1 MMSFYMEFITAVSC
15 YGANVGGVLLLK
27 DAICKCVFGVIVVDR
42 HSDLRDDRSVVKT
55 GAHEVDGAA
64 CDFYARFDRLTLGMK
79 STEAREKRRMDIDD
93 AVRECI
99 HKFFPADTHISRK
112 ADEVWRIGLGSRE
125 NGCIEVRLGREV
137 FAFKNRRRYIPALG
151 AFKDLGI
158 GMIHQHFKLVDVFS
172 ATENIALSM
181 GSGEKFDLKKVHDK
195 ARAICEKYEFA
206 LDLDQKVYEMSVSQK
221 QTLEIVK
228 VLYRGA
234 DILILDE
241 PTAVLTPQ
249 ETEKLFSVIRNMKA
263 DGKAV
268 IIITHKL
275 HEVLSISDRVAILR
289 KGEYVGDIATKD
301 ADEAKLTEMMVGEKV
316 ELNIE
321 RPEPVNPV
329 KRLDIEHLTVR
340 SAEGITVLDDAS
352 FPVYGGEILG
362 IAGISG
368 NGQKELLEA
377 IAGLQPAESGASIE
391 YYAPDA
397 AAPVQLVGK
406 SPKAIREAG
415 IHLSFVPEDRLGMGL
430 VGSMGMTDNM
440 MLKSYGKGHS
450 PIVDRKAPLA
460 LAETIKKELGVVT
473 PDLNTPVSRL
483 SGGNVQKVLVGRE
496 LAADPIVLM
505 TAYAVRG
512 LDINTSYT
520 IYHLLNEQKKRGV
533 AVIYVG
539 EDLDVLL
546 ELCDRILVLCGGKV
560 SGIVPGR
567 GATKRDVGMMMT
579 QLGGNEAHA

>member
-1 MMSFYMEFITAVSC
+1 MAQ
-15 YGANVGGVLLLK
+15 
-27 DAICKCVFGVIVVDR
+27 
-42 HSDLRDDRSVVKT
+42 
-55 GAHEVDGAA
+55 
-64 CDFYARFDRLTLGMK
+64 
-79 STEAREKRRMDIDD
+79 TEY
-93 AVRECI
+93 AVRLQ
-99 HKFFPADTHISRK
+99 HVTKTFGPVVANKDVS
-112 ADEVWRIGLGSRE
+112 LGVRRGEILALLGE
-125 NGCIEVRLGREV
+125 NGSGKTTLMNMIAGIYYPDEGEIYVGDKAVTIRSPRD
-137 FAFKNRRRYIPALG
+137 AL
-151 AFKDLGI
+151 DLGI
-158 GMIHQHFKLVDVFS
+158 GMIHQHFKLVDVFT

-181 GSGEKFDLKKVHDK
+181 GGGSFDLKKVHEK
-195 ARAICEKYEFA
+195 ARAICEKYQFA

-249 ETEKLFSVIRNMKA
+249 ETERLFTVIRNMKA

-275 HEVLSISDRVAILR
+275 HEVLGISDRVAILR

-301 ADEAKLTEMMVGEKV
+301 ADEATLTAMMVGEKV

-329 KRLDIEHLTVR
+329 KRLDIQHLTVR
-340 SAEGITVLDDAS
+340 SADGITVLDDAS
-352 FPVYGGEILG
+352 FDVYGGEILG

-377 IAGLQPAESGASIE
+377 IAGLQPTQRGASVE

-397 AAPVQLVGK
+397 SIPVQLIGK

-450 PIVDRKAPLA
+450 PIVDRKAPHD
-460 LAETIKKELGVVT
+460 LAETIKKELNVVT

-520 IYHLLNEQKKRGV
+520 IYHLLNEQKKKGV

-546 ELCDRILVLCGGKV
+546 ELCDRIVVLCGGKV
-560 SGIVPGR
+560 NGILDGR
-567 GATKRDVGMMMT
+567 KTTKEEVGNRMT
-579 QLGGNEAHA
+579 NLVKEVKA

>member
-1 MMSFYMEFITAVSC
+1 MVQ
-15 YGANVGGVLLLK
+15 
-27 DAICKCVFGVIVVDR
+27 
-42 HSDLRDDRSVVKT
+42 
-55 GAHEVDGAA
+55 
-64 CDFYARFDRLTLGMK
+64 
-79 STEAREKRRMDIDD
+79 TEY
-93 AVRECI
+93 AVRLQ
-99 HKFFPADTHISRK
+99 HVTKTFGPVVANKDVS
-112 ADEVWRIGLGSRE
+112 LGVRRGEILALLGE
-125 NGCIEVRLGREV
+125 NGSGKTTLMNMIAGIYYPDEGEIYVGDKAVTIRSPRD
-137 FAFKNRRRYIPALG
+137 AL
-151 AFKDLGI
+151 DLGI
-158 GMIHQHFKLVDVFS
+158 GMIHQHFKLVDVFT

-181 GSGEKFDLKKVHDK
+181 GGGSFDLKKVHEK
-195 ARAICEKYEFA
+195 ARAICEKYQFA

-249 ETEKLFSVIRNMKA
+249 ETERLFTVIRNMKA

-275 HEVLSISDRVAILR
+275 HEVLGISDRVAILR
-289 KGEYVGDIATKD
+289 KGEYVGDIATRD
-301 ADEAKLTEMMVGEKV
+301 ADEATLTAMMVGEKV

-329 KRLDIEHLTVR
+329 KRLDIQHLTVR
-340 SAEGITVLDDAS
+340 SADGITVLDDAS
-352 FPVYGGEILG
+352 FDVYGGEILG

-377 IAGLQPAESGASIE
+377 IAGLQPTQRGASVE

-397 AAPVQLVGK
+397 SAPVQLIGK
-406 SPKAIREAG
+406 TPKAIREAG

-450 PIVDRKAPLA
+450 PIVDRKAPHD
-460 LAETIKKELGVVT
+460 LAETIKKELNVVT

-520 IYHLLNEQKKRGV
+520 IYHLLNEQKKKGV

-546 ELCDRILVLCGGKV
+546 ELCDRIVVLCGGKV
-560 SGIVPGR
+560 NGILDGR
-567 GATKRDVGMMMT
+567 KTTKEEVGNRMT
-579 QLGGNEAHA
+579 NLVKEAKA

>member
-1 MMSFYMEFITAVSC
+1 MAQ
-15 YGANVGGVLLLK
+15 
-27 DAICKCVFGVIVVDR
+27 
-42 HSDLRDDRSVVKT
+42 
-55 GAHEVDGAA
+55 
-64 CDFYARFDRLTLGMK
+64 
-79 STEAREKRRMDIDD
+79 TEY
-93 AVRECI
+93 AVRLQHVTKTFGPVVANKDVSLSVRRGEI
-99 HKFFPADTHISRK
+99 LAL
-112 ADEVWRIGLGSRE
+112 LGE
-125 NGCIEVRLGREV
+125 NGSGKTTLMNMIAGIYYPDEGEIYVGDKAVTIRSPRD
-137 FAFKNRRRYIPALG
+137 AL
-151 AFKDLGI
+151 DLGI
-158 GMIHQHFKLVDVFS
+158 GMIHQHFKLVDVFT

-181 GSGEKFDLKKVHDK
+181 GGGKFDLKKVHEK
-195 ARAICEKYEFA
+195 ARAICEKYQFA

-249 ETEKLFSVIRNMKA
+249 ETERLFTVIRNMKA

-275 HEVLSISDRVAILR
+275 HEVLAISDRVAILR
-289 KGEYVGDIATKD
+289 KGEYVGDIATRD
-301 ADEAKLTEMMVGEKV
+301 ADEATLTAMMVGEKV

-321 RPEPVNPV
+321 RPEPMNPV
-329 KRLDIEHLTVR
+329 KRLDIQHLTVR
-340 SAEGITVLDDAS
+340 SADGITVLDDAS
-352 FPVYGGEILG
+352 FDVYGGEILG

-377 IAGLQPAESGASIE
+377 IAGLQPTQRGASVE

-397 AAPVQLVGK
+397 SAPVQLIGK

-450 PIVDRKAPLA
+450 PIVDRKAPHD
-460 LAETIKKELGVVT
+460 LAETIKKELNVVT

-520 IYHLLNEQKKRGV
+520 IYHLLNEQKKKGV

-546 ELCDRILVLCGGKV
+546 ELCDRIVVLCGGKV
-560 SGIVPGR
+560 NGILDGR
-567 GATKRDVGMMMT
+567 KTTKEEVGNRMT
-579 QLGGNEAHA
+579 NLVKEVKA